1 MAKIA
6 IYGGTFDPI
15 HKGHLHVIEQVI
27 SRGIADRILV
37 IPAGEPL
44 LREAQPFASGSERR
58 AMCVQALADLPSE
71 IAKKV
76 EVNPIEILRSGPSYA
91 IVTVDAVAQTYPDDE
106 ILLIVGTDAFAKI
119 AQWHRSDE
127 LQDKVDFIVIDRP
140 EFPGDATIDIGA
152 LNISA
157 TQIRAGEIDALS
169 PHVATYIKE
178 HNLYASK

>member
-1 MAKIA
+1 LEKIA

-27 SRGIADRILV
+27 LQGMADRILL
-37 IPAGEPL
+37 IPAGQPL
-44 LREAQPFASGSERR
+44 LREAQPVATGAQRR
-58 AMCVQALADLPSE
+58 AMCVQALNDLPAE
-71 IAKKV
+71 ISKKV

-91 IVTVDAVAQTYPDDE
+91 IDTVDAVAQTYPGAK
-106 ILLIVGTDAFAKI
+106 ILMIVGTDAFAKI
-119 AQWHRSDE
+119 AQWNRSDE
-127 LQDKVDFIVIDRP
+127 LQDKVDFLVIDRP
-140 EFPGDATIDIGA
+140 EFPGGATVDIGA

-157 TQIRAGEIDALS
+157 TQIRAGELDALS

>member
-44 LREAQPFASGSERR
+44 LREAQPVASGADRR
-58 AMCVQALADLPSE
+58 AMCVQALADLPAE
-71 IAKKV
+71 ISIKV

-91 IVTVDAVAQTYPDDE
+91 IDTVDAVAQTYPGDE
-106 ILLIVGTDAFAKI
+106 ILMIVGTDAFAKI

-127 LQDKVDFIVIDRP
+127 LQDMVDFIVIDRP

-152 LNISA
+152 LDISA
-157 TQIRAGEIDALS
+157 TQIRAGELDALS

>member
-1 MAKIA
+1 LAKIA

-15 HKGHLHVIEQVI
+15 HKGHLHVIEQVLL
-27 SRGIADRILV
+27 RGLADRILI

-44 LREAQPFASGSERR
+44 LRDSQPVASGAERR
-58 AMCVQALADLPSE
+58 AMCVQALNDLPAE

-91 IVTVDAVAQTYPDDE
+91 IDTVDAVAQTYPGAE
-106 ILLIVGTDAFAKI
+106 ILMIVGTDAFAKI

-127 LQDKVDFIVIDRP
+127 LQDMVDFIVIDRP

-178 HNLYASK
+178 HNIYASK

>member
-27 SRGIADRILV
+27 SRGMADRILI
-37 IPAGEPL
+37 IPAGQPL
-44 LREAQPFASGSERR
+44 LREAQPVASGAERR

-91 IVTVDAVAQTYPDDE
+91 IDTVDAVAQTYPDDE

-157 TQIRAGEIDALS
+157 TQIRAGELDALS

>member
-15 HKGHLHVIEQVI
+15 HKGHLHVINQVLL
-27 SRGIADRILV
+27 RGLADRILV
-37 IPAGEPL
+37 TPAGEPL
-44 LREAQPFASGSERR
+44 LRDSQPIASGAERR
-58 AMCVQALADLPSE
+58 AMCVQAISDLPSE

-91 IVTVDAVAQTYPDDE
+91 IDTVDAVAQTYPGAE
-106 ILLIVGTDAFAKI
+106 ILMIVGTDAFAKI

-140 EFPGDATIDIGA
+140 EFPGDATVDIGA

-157 TQIRAGEIDALS
+157 TQIRAGELDALS

>member
-27 SRGIADRILV
+27 SRGIADRILL

-44 LREAQPFASGSERR
+44 LREAQPVASGADRR
-58 AMCVQALADLPSE
+58 AMCVQALADLSPE

-91 IVTVDAVAQTYPDDE
+91 IDTVDAVVQTYPDAE
-106 ILLIVGTDAFAKI
+106 ILMIVGTDAFAKI
-119 AQWHRSDE
+119 AQWHRSVE

-157 TQIRAGEIDALS
+157 TQIRAGELDALS

>member
-27 SRGIADRILV
+27 SRGIADRILI
-37 IPAGEPL
+37 IPAGQPL
-44 LREAQPFASGSERR
+44 LRDSHPIASGADRR

-91 IVTVDAVAQTYPDDE
+91 IDTVDAVAQTYPDDE

-157 TQIRAGEIDALS
+157 TQIRAGELDALS

-178 HNLYASK
+178 HDLYASK

>member
-1 MAKIA
+1 LAKIA

-44 LREAQPFASGSERR
+44 LREAQPVASGADRR
-58 AMCVQALADLPSE
+58 AMCVQALADLPTE
-71 IAKKV
+71 IAIKV
-76 EVNPIEILRSGPSYA
+76 EVNSIEILRSGPSYA
-91 IVTVDAVAQTYPDDE
+91 IDTVDAVAQTYPGDE
-106 ILLIVGTDAFAKI
+106 ILMIVGTDAFAKI

-157 TQIRAGEIDALS
+157 TQIRAGELDALS

>member
-27 SRGIADRILV
+27 SRGIADRILI
-37 IPAGEPL
+37 IPAGQPL
-44 LREAQPFASGSERR
+44 LREAQPVASGAERR
-58 AMCVQALADLPSE
+58 AMCVQALADLSSE

-76 EVNPIEILRSGPSYA
+76 EVSPIEILRSGPSYA
-91 IVTVDAVAQTYPDDE
+91 IDTVDAVAQTYPDDE

-119 AQWHRSDE
+119 EQWHRSDE

-157 TQIRAGEIDALS
+157 TQIRAGELDALS

>member
-27 SRGIADRILV
+27 SRGMADRILL

-44 LREAQPFASGSERR
+44 LRDRQPVASGAERR
-58 AMCVQALADLPSE
+58 AMCVQALNDLPSE
-71 IAKKV
+71 ISKKV
-76 EVNPIEILRSGPSYA
+76 EVNPIEVLRSGPSYA
-91 IVTVDAVAQTYPDDE
+91 IDTAAAVAQSYPDDE

-119 AQWHRSDE
+119 DQWHRTSE
-127 LQDKVDFIVIDRP
+127 LQDMVEFIVIDRP
-140 EFPGDATIDIGA
+140 EFPGKSNLDIGA
-152 LNISA
+152 FDISA
-157 TQIRAGEIDALS
+157 TQVRAGDLRSVS

-178 HNLYASK
+178 HHLYASK

>member
-1 MAKIA
+1 MEKIA

-27 SRGIADRILV
+27 LQGLADRILL

-44 LREAQPFASGSERR
+44 LRESQPGASGAQRR
-58 AMCVQALADLPSE
+58 AMCVQALNDLPTE
-71 IAKKV
+71 ISKQV

-91 IVTVDAVAQTYPDDE
+91 IDTVDAVAQTFPGAE
-106 ILLIVGTDAFAKI
+106 ILMIVGTDAFAKI

-127 LQDKVDFIVIDRP
+127 LQDKVDFLVIDRP
-140 EFPGDATIDIGA
+140 EFPGDATVDIGA

-157 TQIRAGEIDALS
+157 TQVRAGELDALS

>member
-15 HKGHLHVIEQVI
+15 HKGHLHVIEQVLL
-27 SRGIADRILV
+27 RGLADRILV

-44 LREAQPFASGSERR
+44 LREAQPIASGADRR
-58 AMCVQALADLPSE
+58 AMCVQALNDLPAE

-76 EVNPIEILRSGPSYA
+76 EVNPIEVLRSGPSYA
-91 IVTVDAVAQTYPDDE
+91 VDTVAAVAQTYPDDE
-106 ILLIVGTDAFAKI
+106 ILLVVGTDAFAKI
-119 AQWHRSDE
+119 EQWHRSDE
-127 LQDKVDFIVIDRP
+127 LQDMVDFIVIDRP
-140 EFPGDATIDIGA
+140 EFPGDATVDIGA

-157 TQIRAGEIDALS
+157 TQIRAGELDALS

-178 HNLYASK
+178 HDLYASK

>member
-27 SRGIADRILV
+27 SRGIADRILI
-37 IPAGEPL
+37 IPAGQPL
-44 LREAQPFASGSERR
+44 LRDSQPIASGAERR
-58 AMCVQALADLPSE
+58 AMCVQALADLPPE

-76 EVNPIEILRSGPSYA
+76 EVKPIEILRSGPRYA
-91 IVTVDAVAQTYPDDE
+91 LDTVAAVSQSYPDDE
-106 ILLIVGTDAFAKI
+106 ILLIVGTDAFTKI

-127 LQDKVDFIVIDRP
+127 LQDMVDFIVIDRP

-157 TQIRAGEIDALS
+157 TQIRAGELDALS

>member
-27 SRGIADRILV
+27 SRGIADRVLL

-44 LREAQPFASGSERR
+44 LREAQPVASGVDRR
-58 AMCVQALADLPSE
+58 AMCVQALADLPAE
-71 IAKKV
+71 ISIKV

-91 IVTVDAVAQTYPDDE
+91 IDTVDAVAQTYPGDE
-106 ILLIVGTDAFAKI
+106 ILMIVGTDAFAKI

-152 LNISA
+152 LDISA
-157 TQIRAGEIDALS
+157 TQIRAGELDALS

>member
-27 SRGIADRILV
+27 SRGIADRILI
-37 IPAGEPL
+37 IPAGQPL
-44 LREAQPFASGSERR
+44 LRDSQPIASGAERR
-58 AMCVQALADLPSE
+58 AMCVQALADLPPE

-91 IVTVDAVAQTYPDDE
+91 IDTVDAVAQTYPDDE

-119 AQWHRSDE
+119 EQWHRSVE

-157 TQIRAGEIDALS
+157 TQIRAGELDALS

>member
-1 MAKIA
+1 MAKLA

-15 HKGHLHVIEQVI
+15 HKGHLHVINQVLL
-27 SRGIADRILV
+27 RELADRILL

-44 LREAQPFASGSERR
+44 LRDAQPIASGADRR
-58 AMCVQALADLPSE
+58 AMCVQALNDLPSE
-71 IAKKV
+71 ISNKV
-76 EVNPIEILRSGPSYA
+76 EVNPIEVLRSGPSYA
-91 IVTVDAVAQTYPDDE
+91 VDTVSAVAQTYPDDE
-106 ILLIVGTDAFAKI
+106 ILLIIGTDAFAKI
-119 AQWHRSDE
+119 SHWHRSNE
-127 LQDKVDFIVIDRP
+127 LQDMVDFIVIDRP

-157 TQIRAGEIDALS
+157 TQIRAGELDALS